1 MELGAKIGV
10 KIRERD
16 EGGGNKAKV
25 WGVSN
30 FTVLHIYMCTYQC
43 HMTLHTRLDCVNCHK
58 VLDFG
63 SHEDQRFPIYFEVVH
78 WF

>member
-25 WGVSN
+25 RGVLT
-30 FTVLHIYMCTYQC
+30 FTVLHIHVYNQC
-43 HMTLHTRLDCVNCHK
+43 HMTLHTWLDRVNCHK